1 MSGCRRSARGFTLVE
16 MAVAVV
22 IFMLFISAVYGTY
35 TAASKA
41 ITSAEEQQEVMQT
54 GRVLLAQLNAELTSA
69 YQSSTATVS
78 SLYGE
83 DSENAAAE
91 LQQDRLT
98 FLTTA
103 HDAYGDMPAGDLC
116 RVTYEVS
123 DGTEQD
129 ETPGL
134 YVEENFHPDL
144 ELEDETLP
152 RRLLSPLVVGFNCK
166 YLGAG
171 GTEWET
177 EWVDKAAL
185 PMAVRVELTLK
196 SRREGAKPMILV
208 STANLKLATAP
219 AAGGSGG
226 VP

>member
-1 MSGCRRSARGFTLVE
+1 MSIRRARGFTLVE

-22 IFMLFISAVYGTY
+22 IFMLFVSAVYGTY

-41 ITSAEEQQEVMQT
+41 ITSTEEQQEVLQT

-69 YQSSTATVS
+69 YQSSSATVS

-83 DSENAAAE
+83 DSEDATAE
-91 LQQDRLT
+91 LQQDTLT
-98 FLTTA
+98 LLTTA
-103 HDAYGDMPAGDLC
+103 HVAYGDMPAGDLC
-116 RVTYEVS
+116 QVTYEVS

-134 YVEENFHPDL
+134 YVEESFHPDL
-144 ELEDETLP
+144 ELEDETPP
-152 RRLLSPLVVGFNCK
+152 RRLLSPLVVGLNCK
-166 YLGAG
+166 YLAAG

-177 EWVDKAAL
+177 EWVDQSAL

-196 SRREGAKPMILV
+196 PRREGAKPTILV

-219 AAGGSGG
+219 AAGGNNAF
-226 VP
+226 P